1 MSVSTADL
9 TLERCREDKS
19 TLDHL
24 LSLLFEPTPTLHDVL
39 TPSVFDHLKARPAP
53 KSYEEIVDVCQAV
66 GAGWKWEQK
75 AEFVHGHPMI
85 GAPKVTGLS
94 GKEQGGG
101 GSATS
106 QVVLD
111 R

>member
-1 MSVSTADL
+1 MSESTANL
-9 TLERCREDKS
+9 TLEKCASDRS
-19 TLDHL
+19 TLDQL
-24 LSLLFEPTPTLHDVL
+24 LSLLFEPTPTLHDLL
-39 TPSVFDHLKARPAP
+39 TPAVLQRLRAGATP
-53 KSYEEIVDVCQAV
+53 KTYEEIIDVCRSV
-66 GAGWKWEQK
+66 GNSWKWDQK

-94 GKEQGGG
+94 GKEQG
-101 GSATS
+101 SPTS